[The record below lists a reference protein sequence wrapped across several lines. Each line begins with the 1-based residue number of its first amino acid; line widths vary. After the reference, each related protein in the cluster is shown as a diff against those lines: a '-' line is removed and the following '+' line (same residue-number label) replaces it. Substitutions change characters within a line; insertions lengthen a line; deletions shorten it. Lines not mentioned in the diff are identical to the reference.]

1 MDETQPI
8 VYRYNPDM
16 NPDGAVLD
24 GVPLR
29 DLTAEDVDALP
40 AHLQR
45 SVADCLFYEPV
56 AQDAASVISEPA
68 EEPAAPAP
76 APARRRAPIV

>member
-1 MDETQPI
+1 MEETLPI
-8 VYRYNPDM
+8 VYRYNADM
-16 NPDGAVLD
+16 NPEGALLD

-29 DLTAEDVDALP
+29 DLTAEDVAALP

-56 AQDAASVISEPA
+56 AQDSASVLSEPA
-68 EEPAAPAP
+68 EDPVAP
-76 APARRRAPIV
+76 APARRRTPTVQ